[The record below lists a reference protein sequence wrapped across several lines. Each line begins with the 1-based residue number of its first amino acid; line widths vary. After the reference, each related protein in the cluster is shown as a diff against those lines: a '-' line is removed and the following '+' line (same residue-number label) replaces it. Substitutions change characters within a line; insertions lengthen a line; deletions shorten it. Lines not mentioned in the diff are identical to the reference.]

1 MPRKHRNRM
10 KGGFLDSFTSW
21 GASLW
26 NKTKNATASLTGE
39 NEPPATYVQPSATS
53 VQPPATSYQS
63 SETTETP
70 SSIYGGKSKKR
81 RMKGG
86 LKGYTPTTGLASH
99 GTSFSGPT
107 AKPHTMVG
115 GKTRKRHCGRKHK
128 HSKSCRH

>member
-1 MPRKHRNRM
+1 MPRRHRNRM
-10 KGGFLDSFTSW
+10 KGGFLNSLTSW
-21 GASLW
+21 GSSLW
-26 NKTKNATASLTGE
+26 NKTTASLTGE
-39 NEPPATYVQPSATS
+39 NKPPATYEQPPATYD
-53 VQPPATSYQS
+53 QPPATSYQS
-63 SETTETP
+63 SETTETTETP
-70 SSIYGGKSKKR
+70 SNSYGGKSKKR